1 LKGRF
6 TCGGLPVSGCG
17 EGGHHL
23 KTPLVA
29 IAVSLAA
36 AACSLGVRKDATPP
50 IAPDAVA
57 GAVREAALEDPGA
70 GPELSA
76 TEQIEHALARTTFG
90 PRPGDR
96 ERIARVG
103 IAAFLE
109 EQLHPERIDDAPV
122 EAELTRFAV
131 LSRSPGDL
139 AQELA
144 QAQERRKAIAAG
156 EAMEEPPPPPPDSGA
171 QMPDPNVVVPGP
183 KPGGDLRR
191 QLGKAGRGPGF
202 EIVAQLAEAKLVR
215 AVDSDRQLREVMTDF
230 WFNHFNVFAGKM
242 NEAALL
248 PGYEK
253 IIREHALGNFGQ
265 LLRAVAHSPAMLI
278 YLDNW
283 RSAFPRP
290 AERRGRPGRLR
301 PVPPHAQRRGINE
314 NYAREL
320 LELHTLGV
328 DGGYTQEDVIAV
340 ARCFTGWTVKEERR
354 DPRFAF
360 EPRMHDFGPK
370 RVLGK
375 EIAEGQ
381 GEEDGEQVLDL
392 LVHHASTARFVASKL
407 ARKFVSDDPPEA
419 LVDRVARTFRETSGD
434 IRAVLRTILE
444 SPEFWSRRALRAK
457 VRSPLELVAGSVRAL
472 DARVDD
478 PMGLLRAVGR
488 IGEPLFAA
496 QPPTGYLD
504 TAQNWLSAGA
514 LLARIDFGL
523 ALASGQLEGVLV
535 DLSAVSRDARGP
547 GEVLDRASGRI
558 GAPPLS
564 EKTRAYILT
573 ELRELPA
580 QSPVAAARAVGLLFG
595 APELQR
601 R

>member
-1 LKGRF
+1 LRQ
-6 TCGGLPVSGCG
+6 L
-17 EGGHHL
+17 
-23 KTPLVA
+23 LVA
-29 IAVSLAA
+29 TAVCLLAA
-36 AACSLGVRKDATPP
+36 AACSREVRKDATPP
-50 IAPDAVA
+50 LGPDAVA
-57 GAVREAALEDPGA
+57 SAVREAARADPGA

-76 TEQIEHALARTTFG
+76 AEQIEHALARTTFG
-90 PRPGDR
+90 PRQGDR
-96 ERIARVG
+96 ERIARIG

-109 EQLHPERIDDAPV
+109 EQLHPERIDDARV
-122 EAELTRFAV
+122 DAELNRFTV
-131 LSRSPGDL
+131 LSRSTGDL
-139 AQELA
+139 AQELT
-144 QAQERRKAIAAG
+144 QARERRKAEAAG
-156 EAMEEPPPPPPDSGA
+156 
-171 QMPDPNVVVPGP
+171 
-183 KPGGDLRR
+183 R
-191 QLGKAGRGPGF
+191 AGRGSRF
-202 EIVAQLAEAKLVR
+202 DIVSQLAQAKLVR
-215 AVDSDRQLREVMTDF
+215 AVDSERQLREVMTDF

-248 PGYEK
+248 PGYEQM
-253 IIREHALGNFGQ
+253 IREHALGNFAE

-283 RSAFPRP
+283 RSAVPWP
-290 AERRGRPGRLR
+290 GERRGRPGRLR
-301 PVPPHAQRRGINE
+301 PAPAGAQRRGINE

-340 ARCFTGWTVKEERR
+340 ARCFTGWTVKEPLR

-360 EPRMHDFGPK
+360 EPRMHDFGAK

-381 GEEDGEQVLDL
+381 GEEDGDRVLDL
-392 LVHHASTARFVASKL
+392 VLQHPSTARFVARKL
-407 ARKFVSDDPPEA
+407 SRRFVSDDPPEA
-419 LVDRVARTFRETSGD
+419 LVDRAARTFRETSGD
-434 IRAVLRTILE
+434 VRAVLRTILE

-478 PMGLLRAVGR
+478 PMALLRAVAR

-504 TAQNWLSAGA
+504 TAQNWLSSGA
-514 LLARIDFGL
+514 LVARIDFGL
-523 ALASGQLEGVLV
+523 ALASGQLDGVRV
-535 DLSAVSRDARGP
+535 DLAGVSRDARAP
-547 GEVLDRASGRI
+547 EEVLDRASGRI

-564 EKTRAYILT
+564 EKTRAYILA
-573 ELRELPA
+573 ELGDGAPQA
-580 QSPVAAARAVGLLFG
+580 PVLGAKAVGLLLG